1 LAAKELEKAAVRVSP
16 ETCKTKMQ
24 NLKAQYK
31 VQRLKNEKSGA
42 GKMNWPYFDDMDI
55 FIGNNPKVAPV
66 FFGQELPY
74 NKGRPANKGKT
85 SLWQIHRKDQNNQTR
100 INQNKKL

>member
-1 LAAKELEKAAVRVSP
+1 MRATKLLISFCEEKKIINEDRLPKNVWQLAAKELEKAAVRVSP
-16 ETCKTKMQ
+16 ENCKTKMQ

-55 FIGNNPKVAPV
+55 FMGNNPKVAP
-66 FFGQELPY
+66 FFW
-74 NKGRPANKGKT
+74 PAVAI
-85 SLWQIHRKDQNNQTR
+85 Q
-100 INQNKKL
+100 